1 MIPLIY
7 AKKRCIGFLQLL
19 NLSARKYNDKV
30 SLKMKMQ
37 IIRSTI
43 FLLFAVIGLNFAKT
57 DKAPEAT
64 VQFSIFHS
72 NDFMGYLTPCG

>member
-1 MIPLIY
+1 
-7 AKKRCIGFLQLL
+7 
-19 NLSARKYNDKV
+19 
-30 SLKMKMQ
+30 MKMQ